1 MKISKK
7 IVKSI
12 CLFSFCMLLVGCG
25 TKNAPI
31 PDDINVAAEK
41 TTNSTNVNEL
51 LTDNEENTKE
61 EEWYAISEY
70 SGNPICVVNDNLP
83 YFTLSDVEYGKTSFE
98 NYSELDKLSRPQVAY
113 ASLSSDTMPPKD
125 SKRGEIG
132 QVKPAGWE
140 TKKYDCING
149 NFVYNRCHLIAWCL
163 GNENANEKNLIT
175 GTRYMNVD
183 GMLPY
188 EEMVAKYLDR
198 NPKNHVLYRVTPKY
212 TGDNLVCDGV
222 FMEALSVED
231 KGQGVRFCIYC
242 YNVQPGIDID
252 YATGKTSYSGH
263 FLDIV
268 SSSVNYTLTTNDTD
282 DVIDPD
288 MQVSSSDV
296 NHEETTYVLNT
307 NTMKFHKSSCE
318 SVQKMSDKN
327 KKICNN
333 TKDEMI
339 AQGYEPCKSCNP

>member
-1 MKISKK
+1 
-7 IVKSI
+7 
-12 CLFSFCMLLVGCG
+12 MLLVGCG
-25 TKNAPI
+25 TKNTQT
-31 PDDINVAAEK
+31 PDDTNITVEE
-41 TTNSTNVNEL
+41 TSNSTNADETLIDNDENVKENERYTVL
-51 LTDNEENTKE
+51 
-61 EEWYAISEY
+61 EY
-70 SGNPICVVNDNLP
+70 SGNPICFVNDNIP
-83 YFTLSDVEYGKTSFE
+83 YLTLSDVEKGKTSFE
-98 NYSELDKLSRPQVAY
+98 EYSELDALSRPQVAY
-113 ASLSSDTMPPKD
+113 ASLSSDTMPPKG
-125 SKRGEIG
+125 SERGEIG

-149 NFVYNRCHLIAWCL
+149 NYVYNRCHLIAWCL

-188 EEMVAKYLDR
+188 EEMVAKYLD
-198 NPKNHVLYRVTPKY
+198 NHPNNHVLYRVTPKY

-242 YNVQPGIDID
+242 YNVQPGINID
-252 YATGKTSYSGH
+252 YITGKTSYSGH

-268 SSSVNYTLTTNDTD
+268 SSSVNYNLTTNDPD
-282 DVIDPD
+282 DIIDSD
-288 MQVSSSDV
+288 MQVSSED
-296 NHEETTYVLNT
+296 NHEESAYVLNT

-318 SVQKMSDKN
+318 SVQKMSEKN